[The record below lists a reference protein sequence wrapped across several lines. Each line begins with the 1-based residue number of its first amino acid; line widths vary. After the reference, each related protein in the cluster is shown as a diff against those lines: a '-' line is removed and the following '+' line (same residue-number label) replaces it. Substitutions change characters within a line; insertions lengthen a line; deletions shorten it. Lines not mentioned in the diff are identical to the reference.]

1 MNRKLIFPVFVLVL
15 AILACNLP
23 ALTSKSPI
31 QATTTAAP
39 VTVLNTATA
48 PKLPVVASPQISDL
62 QMLDAS
68 NGWAVGNGTIMRT
81 DDGGTTWVDASP
93 SGISSLDVTAGRF
106 FLDANNGWVTISGT
120 SLTTGTLYHTTDGG
134 HTWSSTTIPFGGASL
149 QFVDP
154 TDGWALVGL
163 GAGMSHEA
171 VAVFRTGDSGNT
183 WNQVFIDDPTVSGS
197 SDSLPLVGD
206 KNGIIALDGNRGWV
220 TGAQP
225 SSDFIYVYLSQD
237 GGSSWTQQNIAMPS
251 GYSGAMTNAFLP
263 RFFGSSTGVLPV
275 GLYLD
280 TPGTVFYLSSDG
292 GLTWK
297 PSTPV
302 ALNGEYSIASK
313 VDFFLWDGG
322 PVLSVSQDAGTTWS
336 TVAPNINIKDTLMS
350 FQFIDAS
357 TGWAVT
363 GDVSNHYA
371 LYKTIDGG
379 STWLPLIP

>member
-1 MNRKLIFPVFVLVL
+1 MSRKLIFPIFVLVL

-23 ALTSKSPI
+23 ALTSKSSI
-31 QATTTAAP
+31 KATATAAP

-48 PKLPVVASPQISDL
+48 PKLPVVASPQVSDL

-68 NGWAVGNGTIMRT
+68 HGWAIGNGTVMRT
-81 DDGGTTWVDASP
+81 NDGGATWVDASP

-106 FLDANNGWVTISGT
+106 FLDNSNGWVTISGT

-134 HTWSSTTIPFGGASL
+134 HTWSSTTIPFGEASL
-149 QFVDP
+149 QFVDT
-154 TDGWALVGL
+154 TDGWAMVGL

-171 VAVFRTGDSGNT
+171 VAVFRTDDSGKT

-206 KNGIIALDGNRGWV
+206 KNGIVALDGNRGWV

-225 SSDFIYVYLSQD
+225 SSDFIYVYISKD

-251 GYSGAMTNAFLP
+251 GFAGAMTNAFLP

-280 TPGTVFYLSSDG
+280 TPATVFYLSSDG

-302 ALNGEYSIASK
+302 ALNGKYSIASK
-313 VDFFLWDGG
+313 VDFFAWDGG
-322 PVLSVSQDAGTTWS
+322 PVLSVSHDAGTSWS
-336 TVAPNINIKDTLMS
+336 TVAPNINIKDTLMA
-350 FQFIDAS
+350 FQFVNAS

-379 STWLPLIP
+379 ATWLPLIP

>member
-31 QATTTAAP
+31 QATTTVAP

-48 PKLPVVASPQISDL
+48 PKLPVVVSPQISDL

>member
-1 MNRKLIFPVFVLVL
+1 MNRKLIFPIFVLVL
-15 AILACNLP
+15 AILACILP

-31 QATTTAAP
+31 QATTTAVP
-39 VTVLNTATA
+39 VTLLNTATA

-68 NGWAVGNGTIMRT
+68 NGWAIGNGTIMRT
-81 DDGGTTWVDASP
+81 DDGGTTWYDASP

-106 FLDANNGWVTISGT
+106 FLDASNGWVTISGT

-149 QFVDP
+149 LFVDP

-206 KNGIIALDGNRGWV
+206 KNGIIALDRNRGWV
-220 TGAQP
+220 TGEQP

-263 RFFGSSTGVLPV
+263 R
-275 GLYLD
+275 
-280 TPGTVFYLSSDG
+280 
-292 GLTWK
+292 
-297 PSTPV
+297 
-302 ALNGEYSIASK
+302 
-313 VDFFLWDGG
+313 
-322 PVLSVSQDAGTTWS
+322 
-336 TVAPNINIKDTLMS
+336 
-350 FQFIDAS
+350 
-357 TGWAVT
+357 
-363 GDVSNHYA
+363 
-371 LYKTIDGG
+371 
-379 STWLPLIP
+379 

>member
-48 PKLPVVASPQISDL
+48 PKLPVVVSPQISDL